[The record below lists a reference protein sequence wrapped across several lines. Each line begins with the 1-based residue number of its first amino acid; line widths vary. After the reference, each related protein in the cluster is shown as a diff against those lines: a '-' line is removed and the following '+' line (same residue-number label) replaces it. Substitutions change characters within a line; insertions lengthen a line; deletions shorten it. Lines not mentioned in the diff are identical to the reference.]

1 MERKKTLTMNWAG
14 LSDDNEDEH
23 FFEITNRLNTICHRD
38 LASSSDDDE
47 EFEDPRTSF
56 SATMSTTQYR
66 TFSRMFTRTASIQPT
81 PNYDIWMAAPGSITE
96 RRRRLL
102 GSMGLDENKVSLKVT
117 SFALDRAVTKKLDK
131 MNKKAPIPIP
141 VPPRSTTR
149 APRLLEEVAV
159 GSSPSLPSIS
169 EEQETKHAPVLFCLV
184 RSRSEGDIEMISMAK
199 ARKEEFI
206 GKVSKQRL
214 TRTSS
219 EIVMPRAKMVP
230 AAMVLKDPAE
240 VKARVANHNRKSST
254 AAGAGVGAFFL
265 IKNLDTGKE
274 FIVKEYSED
283 GMWNKLS
290 DLQTGKQL
298 TMDEFEKTVGH
309 SKIVKEMMKRAKV
322 GKKEGIGKILSSSS
336 ISKSLKLSKKKGAS
350 FIKNVKGAASKSFG
364 GEKELKEA
372 GGILSQPVSAESKAT
387 QQGKNDWVKVRQIGK
402 SEKELSALHLCQ
414 EFQAHEG
421 GISIIKFS
429 LDGRFLASGGEDKVI
444 HVWEVQECGL
454 TPSIP
459 GQTEAPPDK
468 KKRGKGSSI
477 PDWVQVPEFVF
488 NLSEKPYC
496 SFNGHLDEVLDL
508 SWSKSLLLSSSM
520 DKTVRLW
527 DLETKACLKFFAHN
541 DYVTCIQF
549 HPIDENY
556 YISGCLDAKVRVW
569 NIPARQVVDWTDI
582 EEMVTA
588 ITYTPDG
595 HGAIVGTIKGDCRT
609 FKVQDHQLSDPG
621 TINFTQKKKSQIKKI
636 TGFQFAPRNTS
647 EILITS
653 GDSRIRIVDGSKVL
667 HKFRGFR
674 NGNSQIAAS
683 FSPNGRYIIS
693 ASEDSQVFVWKYEE
707 PRNANAAK
715 AKTITV
721 TQSYEQFQCKDVT
734 VAIPWP
740 CTIKS
745 DPSQAPVINNAKKN
759 TKRGG
764 DDNKKALPPLPK
776 KNNNHGNNGTDGNV
790 ASAAP
795 DHDSSA
801 YSNAESGVG
810 DSSNKVE
817 ATVEGD
823 GTSQEEGEAVS
834 RDNSGLG
841 DSVASSSAPN
851 GHGDSSATTAATASS
866 NFLLSDVSN
875 NNPATMNPSAWGLV
889 IVTAGFEGEIRCYQN
904 FGLPKKLGLQANLF
918 GGPT

>member
-1 MERKKTLTMNWAG
+1 MERRKTLTMNWAG
-14 LSDDNEDEH
+14 LGEDDDDER
-23 FFEITNRLNTICHRD
+23 FFEITNRLNTVCHRD
-38 LASSSDDDE
+38 MASSSDEDDE
-47 EFEDPRTSF
+47 LFEDPRTSF
-56 SATMSTTQYR
+56 SGTMSTTQYR
-66 TFSRMFTRTASIQPT
+66 TFSRMFTRTTSITPT
-81 PNYDIWMAAPGSITE
+81 PNYDVWMAAPGSITE

-131 MNKKAPIPIP
+131 ISRKGPVPGIP

-149 APRLLEEVAV
+149 APRSLEEVV
-159 GSSPSLPSIS
+159 VDSSLPLSSVS
-169 EEQETKHAPVLFCLV
+169 EEEEPKHAPVLFCLV

-219 EIVMPRAKMVP
+219 EITMPRAKMVP

-240 VKARVANHNRKSST
+240 VKARVANHNRKPSS

-274 FIVKEYSED
+274 FIVKENSED

-298 TMDEFEKTVGH
+298 TMDEFEKSVGH
-309 SKIVKEMMKRAKV
+309 SKIVKEMMKRGKA
-322 GKKEGIGKILSSSS
+322 GKKEGLGKILSSST
-336 ISKSLKLSKKKGAS
+336 ISRSLKLSKKKGAS

-372 GGILSQPVSAESKAT
+372 GGGGTLSQPAATVESKAAAT
-387 QQGKNDWVKVRQIGK
+387 AMKQEKSDWVKVRHIGK

-454 TPSIP
+454 TPASIP
-459 GQTEAPPDK
+459 GQVEGPPDK
-468 KKRGKGSSI
+468 KKKGKGSSI
-477 PDWVQVPEFVF
+477 PDWVQIPEFVF
-488 NLSEKPYC
+488 NLSEKPFC

-508 SWSKSLLLSSSM
+508 SWSKS
-520 DKTVRLW
+520 
-527 DLETKACLKFFAHN
+527 
-541 DYVTCIQF
+541 QF
-549 HPIDENY
+549 HPIDEDY
-556 YISGCLDAKVRVW
+556 YISGCLDAKVRIW
-569 NIPARQVVDWTDI
+569 NIPARQVVDWADI
-582 EEMVTA
+582 SEMVTA

-595 HGAIVGTIKGDCRT
+595 HGAIIGTLKGECRT
-609 FKVQDHQLSDPG
+609 YKVEDHQLSDPG
-621 TINFTQKKKSQIKKI
+621 TINITAKKKSQIKKI
-636 TGFQFAPRNTS
+636 TGFQFAPRNLS
-647 EILITS
+647 ETLITS
-653 GDSRIRIVDGSKVL
+653 GDSRIRLVEGGKVL
-667 HKFRGFR
+667 HKFRGFK

-683 FSPNGRYIIS
+683 FSPNGRYIIC

-707 PRNANAAK
+707 LRGANLSKAK
-715 AKTITV
+715 ANNTILV
-721 TQSYEQFQCKDVT
+721 NQSYEQFQCKDVT

-745 DPSQAPVINNAKKN
+745 DPSQGPVLNNAKKN
-759 TKRGG
+759 TNTNNNN
-764 DDNKKALPPLPK
+764 NKKVLPPLPK
-776 KNNNHGNNGTDGNV
+776 KNNNHGNE
-790 ASAAP
+790 S
-795 DHDSSA
+795 DHDA
-801 YSNAESGVG
+801 AAESGVG
-810 DSSNKVE
+810 DSSAVE
-817 ATVEGD
+817 SD
-823 GTSQEEGEAVS
+823 QEEAETVS

-841 DSVASSSAPN
+841 DSVASSSVPN
-851 GHGDSSATTAATASS
+851 GYGDSSSATTHFS
-866 NFLLSDVSN
+866 NSD

>member
-1 MERKKTLTMNWAG
+1 MERRKTLTMNWAG
-14 LSDDNEDEH
+14 LGEEDEDER

-38 LASSSDDDE
+38 LASSSDEDDE
-47 EFEDPRTSF
+47 LFEDPRTSF

-66 TFSRMFTRTASIQPT
+66 TFSRMFTRTTSIQPT
-81 PNYDIWMAAPGSITE
+81 PNYDVWMAAPGSITE

-131 MNKKAPIPIP
+131 MNRRGPVPGIP

-149 APRLLEEVAV
+149 APRSLEEVVV
-159 GSSPSLPSIS
+159 GSSLPLSSVS

-219 EIVMPRAKMVP
+219 EITMPRAKMVP
-230 AAMVLKDPAE
+230 AAMVLKDPEE
-240 VKARVANHNRKSST
+240 VKKRVANHNRKPSS
-254 AAGAGVGAFFL
+254 AAGAG
-265 IKNLDTGKE
+265 
-274 FIVKEYSED
+274 
-283 GMWNKLS
+283 
-290 DLQTGKQL
+290 TGKQL
-298 TMDEFEKTVGH
+298 TMDEFEKSVGH
-309 SKIVKEMMKRAKV
+309 SKIVKEMMKRGKA
-322 GKKEGIGKILSSSS
+322 GKKEGLGKILSSST
-336 ISKSLKLSKKKGAS
+336 ISRSLKLSKKKGAS

-372 GGILSQPVSAESKAT
+372 GGGGTLTQPAVTAESKASAAAT
-387 QQGKNDWVKVRQIGK
+387 KQEKSDWVKVRHIGK

-429 LDGRFLASGGEDKVI
+429 SDGRFLASGGEDKVI

-454 TPSIP
+454 TPASLP
-459 GQTEAPPDK
+459 GQVEGPPDK
-468 KKRGKGSSI
+468 KKKGKGSSI
-477 PDWVQVPEFVF
+477 PDWVQIPEFVF
-488 NLSEKPYC
+488 NLSEKPFC

-508 SWSKSLLLSSSM
+508 SWSKSQLLLSSSM

-541 DYVTCIQF
+541 DYVTCVQF
-549 HPIDENY
+549 HPIDEDY
-556 YISGCLDAKVRVW
+556 YISGCLDAKVRIW
-569 NIPARQVVDWTDI
+569 NIPARQVVDWADI
-582 EEMVTA
+582 SEMVTA

-595 HGAIVGTIKGDCRT
+595 HGAIIGTLKGECRT
-609 FKVQDHQLSDPG
+609 YKVEDHQLSDPG
-621 TINFTQKKKSQIKKI
+621 TINITAKKKSQIKKI
-636 TGFQFAPRNTS
+636 TGFQFAPRNQS
-647 EILITS
+647 ETLITS
-653 GDSRIRIVDGSKVL
+653 GDSRIRLVEGGKVL
-667 HKFRGFR
+667 HKFRGFK
-674 NGNSQIAAS
+674 NGNSHIAAS
-683 FSPNGRYIIS
+683 FSPNGRYIIC

-707 PRNANAAK
+707 LRGANLTKAK
-715 AKTITV
+715 ANNTILV
-721 TQSYEQFQCKDVT
+721 NQSYEQFQCRDVT

-740 CTIKS
+740 CTIMS
-745 DPSQAPVINNAKKN
+745 DPSQGPVLNNAKKN
-759 TKRGG
+759 TNTTTNNN
-764 DDNKKALPPLPK
+764 NKKVLPPLPK
-776 KNNNHGNNGTDGNV
+776 KNNNHGNE
-790 ASAAP
+790 S
-795 DHDSSA
+795 DHDA
-801 YSNAESGVG
+801 AAESGVG
-810 DSSNKVE
+810 DSSAVE
-817 ATVEGD
+817 SD
-823 GTSQEEGEAVS
+823 GTSQEEAETVS

-851 GHGDSSATTAATASS
+851 GCGDSSSATTATHFS
-866 NFLLSDVSN
+866 NSD